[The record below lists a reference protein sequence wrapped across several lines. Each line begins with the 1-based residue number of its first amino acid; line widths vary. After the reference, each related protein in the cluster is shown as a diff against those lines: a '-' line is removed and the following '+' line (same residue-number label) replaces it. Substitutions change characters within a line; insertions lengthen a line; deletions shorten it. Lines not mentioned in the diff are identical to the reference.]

1 MKRFFEKYRELIVYI
16 IVGLMTTA
24 VAYGVRL
31 AILYSVAATMSLDL
45 AAESGDMMAKVS
57 VLRTVATSAG
67 WVAGVVFAFFTNKSW
82 VFCDK
87 VKGRAAVL
95 AQFGKF
101 VASRVVTYFVELGI
115 GVLVPLAL
123 IACGFKSF
131 VLILTVDADLIAM
144 AISMVVVTVLNY
156 ILSKLIVFR
165 KKK

>member
-1 MKRFFEKYRELIVYI
+1 MKEFFKKHRELIVYI

-31 AILYSVAATMSLDL
+31 AILYSVAAAMSLDL
-45 AAESGDMMAKVS
+45 AADGGEMMARVS
-57 VLRTVATSAG
+57 LLRTVATSAG

-82 VFCDK
+82 VFRDN
-87 VKGRAAVL
+87 VKGGAAVL

-123 IACGFKSF
+123 IGCGFESF
-131 VLILTVDADLIAM
+131 ELILTVDAA
-144 AISMVVVTVLNY
+144 
-156 ILSKLIVFR
+156 
-165 KKK
+165 

>member
-1 MKRFFEKYRELIVYI
+1 
-16 IVGLMTTA
+16 
-24 VAYGVRL
+24 
-31 AILYSVAATMSLDL
+31 
-45 AAESGDMMAKVS
+45 MMARVS
-57 VLRTVATSAG
+57 LLRTVATSAG

-82 VFCDK
+82 VFRDN
-87 VKGRAAVL
+87 VKGGAAVL

-123 IACGFKSF
+123 IGCGFESF
-131 VLILTVDADLIAM
+131 ELILTVDADLIAM

-156 ILSKLIVFR
+156 ILSKLLVFR